1 MKPELVKMGYAV
13 ELFMDDEQAV
23 RIIQAFEITDSILLK
38 IGASPH
44 IALALF
50 DEVDITLL
58 CDIVSAFVQGVKPI
72 KLRFGSIGIFPGNEN
87 TLFLAP
93 VVTRELLAL
102 HHTLHKRLGENNL
115 QGSPLYHPGSW
126 VPHLT
131 ITMEEPWD
139 ECIKNLELIRSLEL
153 FDDYLFNRMD
163 IVEFRPVK
171 KIAEFKL
178 GQGCT

>member
-1 MKPELVKMGYAV
+1 MGYAV
-13 ELFMDDEQAV
+13 ELIIADEQAV
-23 RIIQAFEITDSILLK
+23 RITQAFEFTDSILLK
-38 IGASPH
+38 IGSSPH

-50 DEVDITLL
+50 DDVDIALL
-58 CDIVSAFVQGVKPI
+58 CDIVSTFIQEVKPI
-72 KLRFGSIGIFPGNEN
+72 NLHFGSIGIFPGNEN

-93 VVTRELLAL
+93 VVTSELLAL

-115 QGSPLYHPGSW
+115 QGSPLYQPGSW

-139 ECIKNLELIRSLEL
+139 ECIKNLELIRGLDL
-153 FDDYLFNRMD
+153 LGDYLFNRMV
-163 IVEFRPVK
+163 IVEFRPVI